1 MEIII
6 HQAILHVLDTTMD
19 APVLSGG
26 GMEMTAEKT
35 AYFQYTREAV
45 ASDDI
50 RQCRR
55 CSTDCP

>member
-35 AYFQYTREAV
+35 AYFACQ
-45 ASDDI
+45 
-50 RQCRR
+50 RR
-55 CSTDCP
+55 YPPVPPAAGFRL